1 MKNAPDTLK
10 KDPFY
15 ILEKSSVHL
24 AVGDY
29 LAVWRGIYDLF
40 YLGGEDFINYV
51 FAAQLAINMKE
62 FEHAVEVFRVAEE
75 KHEVNLLKQD
85 LTGLDDGA
93 SLLIRQRSKSGA
105 VTANSTVSTLN
116 LTI

>member
-1 MKNAPDTLK
+1 M
-10 KDPFY
+10 
-15 ILEKSSVHL
+15 

-62 FEHAVEVFRVAEE
+62 FEHAVEIFRVAEE
-75 KHEVNLLKQD
+75 KYEVNLLTQG
-85 LTGLDDGA
+85 LTELDDEAEFVNSAAFKKWHGN
-93 SLLIRQRSKSGA
+93 SKFHSIDFKSHNVNSVELHRSTYKSIFYA
-105 VTANSTVSTLN
+105 YFF
-116 LTI
+116 I